1 MGQFTSEV
9 SVANLA
15 LGWLGL
21 DPIISLDD
29 PTNSAALCKQN
40 LAPLRDAL
48 LESSDWTFAQKRA
61 ELAPSASVPPWG
73 YAYQFEIPI
82 DCLRICYVT
91 DSPDIYE
98 SMPMQQWV
106 KEGRCILT
114 NSASCFIRYSSSIED
129 PKMWSEGFGQSLAA
143 RLAIDICMPTTDS
156 TTFMQAMQALFA
168 EKLETAKTNDTRQ
181 GTQQRIISNALT
193 RVRN

>member
-1 MGQFTSEV
+1 MGQYTSEV

-15 LGWLGL
+15 LGWLRL

-61 ELAPSASVPPWG
+61 ELAPSAIVPAWG

-82 DCLRICYVT
+82 DCLRLGYVT
-91 DSPDIYE
+91 DSPDQYE
-98 SMPMQQWV
+98 STPMQQWV
-106 KEGRCILT
+106 KEGRYILT
-114 NSASCFIRYSSSIED
+114 NSSSCFIRYSSSVED
-129 PKMWSEGFGQSLAA
+129 PKVWSEGFSQALAA
-143 RLAIDICMPTTDS
+143 RLAIDICMPLTS
-156 TTFMQAMQALFA
+156 SATFMQSMQALFA
-168 EKLETAKTNDTRQ
+168 EKLETAKTDDMRQ
-181 GTQQRIISNALT
+181 GTAQRIRSNDLK
-193 RVRN
+193 RVRQ